1 MEDTLFCVNVGDSR
15 LYLVQADGQGGV
27 GLKKLTIDHSVV
39 EELVQK
45 GEITEEE
52 ARVHPQK
59 NVITRAVG
67 IEEQVSVDAF
77 EIPLT
82 GILRVLLCSDGLSN
96 MVEDTELLRLLGTTV
111 PSSQDEIEGLAEQ
124 LIDRANGNGGYDN
137 ISVILIDLWKEGAQH
152 A

>member
-1 MEDTLFCVNVGDSR
+1 MRFARQCRDRPAIF
-15 LYLVQADGQGGV
+15 VQADGQGGV

-82 GILRVLLCSDGLSN
+82 GIRRRCCSLRWPQPN
-96 MVEDTELLRLLGTTV
+96 MVEDTRTPPLVG
-111 PSSQDEIEGLAEQ
+111 D
-124 LIDRANGNGGYDN
+124 D
-137 ISVILIDLWKEGAQH
+137 GAKQPG
-152 A
+152 